1 MEQEESLIKD
11 SWLYNVPK
19 HIVHKPI
26 LIDKMRLIPQNRI
39 DQISHTDYNLPAGM
53 IVEWRE
59 YFLKNIYHQFKLD
72 FEDKVKSNIGLHNAW
87 FQWYEKNDYHV
98 WHIHGGVHFTNIYY
112 LSLPNKEVKT
122 TVKHIEQLKSFDV
135 MEGQILTIPSYWW
148 HKSPVNLFDDPKII
162 ISFNTSIKM
171 NE

>member
-1 MEQEESLIKD
+1 VEQEESLIKD
-11 SWLYNVPK
+11 SWIYNVPK

-72 FEDKVKSNIGLHNAW
+72 FEDKVKSTIGLHNAW

-122 TVKHIEQLKSFDV
+122 TVKNRQKQIRLKGN
-135 MEGQILTIPSYWW
+135 GQQDKKETQPVKPLKNITEPEIKNPS
-148 HKSPVNLFDDPKII
+148 KTNSA
-162 ISFNTSIKM
+162 
-171 NE
+171 